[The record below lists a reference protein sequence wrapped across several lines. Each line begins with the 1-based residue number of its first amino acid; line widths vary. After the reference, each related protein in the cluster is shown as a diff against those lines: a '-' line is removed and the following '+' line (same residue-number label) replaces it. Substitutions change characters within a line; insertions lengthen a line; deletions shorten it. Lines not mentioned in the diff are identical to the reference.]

1 MYDVEVNITMKSKEK
16 DWLNSTM
23 TGSKGLFY
31 NTALLERQTAGL
43 EASTHSRTCMESCS
57 HRERVRFKI
66 RLHYYTKSNI
76 NLKYLSIPTLLQN
89 RLLFS
94 FPQRPHSYINNKEA
108 RKHIRSIMISFEIS
122 ILNRSILLCS
132 KHFPSNYT

>member
-1 MYDVEVNITMKSKEK
+1 MYGVEANITIKSKEK

-31 NTALLERQTAGL
+31 NTALLARKTAGL
-43 EASTHSRTCMESCS
+43 EVSMHSTTCMESCS

-66 RLHYYTKSNI
+66 SLHYYTKSNV

-94 FPQRPHSYINNKEA
+94 FPQAPTLTSITKRQENISEA
-108 RKHIRSIMISFEIS
+108 S
-122 ILNRSILLCS
+122 
-132 KHFPSNYT
+132 